1 MAGVTTPEVPAMS
14 EHPIRWLAAFI
25 AVAICAAGCGNMGLT
40 QPAGSKVAACSWL
53 SAPAAPQTSGG
64 AQSDTIVMIDASASF
79 WPKAGASAELPENLV
94 QLATSNLLTNF
105 SSRGTR
111 LISLGLFG
119 GSSTTIDWKLG
130 DVALPVPTGSSQ
142 RIQAEE
148 NAAGSCLNSLVASA
162 ESAAPQVPGTDEM
175 AALAGAAGQLQGAT
189 ASDDRV
195 VLITDGL
202 SNTGCLNLSKV
213 ISQGQSASAVLAAC
227 PEHAGLASLHGVD
240 LHVFGVGFQAATPPL
255 TTAEQAWVVNYW
267 QGLCTALG
275 VASGASCVASAS
287 TDAARTSDVTR
298 LADPA
303 IVFPKVPKGAGG
315 LSVPADLLF
324 AFDSARLSPAGQ
336 SYLDIVLQQ
345 IKGQGRTITKV
356 IGHTDAVG
364 TAAYNIGLSR
374 RRADAVQSYLAP
386 RGFADVRAV
395 GVGEAG
401 PACSPQYTPAGAPIR
416 SCMAQDRR
424 VQILLGG

>member
-1 MAGVTTPEVPAMS
+1 MS
-14 EHPIRWLAAFI
+14 EHPIRWLTAII
-25 AVAICAAGCGNMGLT
+25 ALAICAAGCGNMGLT
-40 QPAGSKVAACSWL
+40 QTAGSRVTACPWL
-53 SAPAAPQTSGG
+53 SAPAASQTSGG

-79 WPKAGASAELPENLV
+79 WPRAGASAELPDNLV
-94 QLATSNLLTNF
+94 QLATSELLANF
-105 SSRGTR
+105 TSRGTR
-111 LISLGLFG
+111 LISLGFFG

-130 DVALPVPTGSSQ
+130 DVALPVPTGSGQ

-148 NAAGSCLNSLVASA
+148 KAAGSCL
-162 ESAAPQVPGTDEM
+162 SAAPQVPGTDEM
-175 AALAGAAGQLQGAT
+175 AALAGAGGQLQGAA

-227 PEHAGLASLHGVD
+227 PEHAGLAALHGVD
-240 LHVFGVGFQAATPPL
+240 LHVFGVGFQAASPPL

-303 IVFPKVPKGAGG
+303 IVFPAIPKGAGG

-345 IKGQGRTITKV
+345 IKGQGRTITEV

-364 TAAYNIGLSR
+364 SKAYNMGLSQ
-374 RRADAVQSYLAP
+374 RRAAAVQSYLAS
-386 RGFADVRAV
+386 RGFTSVRAV

-401 PACSPQYTPAGAPIR
+401 PDCSPQYTPAGAPIE

-424 VQILLGG
+424 VQIILGA

>member
-1 MAGVTTPEVPAMS
+1 MS
-14 EHPIRWLAAFI
+14 EHPIRWLTAII
-25 AVAICAAGCGNMGLT
+25 ALAICAAGCGNMGLT
-40 QPAGSKVAACSWL
+40 QTAGSRVTACPWL
-53 SAPAAPQTSGG
+53 SAPAASQTSGG

-79 WPKAGASAELPENLV
+79 WPRAGASAELPDNLV
-94 QLATSNLLTNF
+94 QLATSELLANF
-105 SSRGTR
+105 TSRGTR
-111 LISLGLFG
+111 LISLGFFG

-130 DVALPVPTGSSQ
+130 DVALPVPTGSGQ

-148 NAAGSCLNSLVASA
+148 KAAGSCLNSLVASA

-175 AALAGAAGQLQGAT
+175 AALAGAGGQLQGAA

-227 PEHAGLASLHGVD
+227 PEHAGLAALHGVD
-240 LHVFGVGFQAATPPL
+240 LHVFGPL

-303 IVFPKVPKGAGG
+303 IVFPAIPKGAGG

-345 IKGQGRTITKV
+345 IKGQGRTITEV

-364 TAAYNIGLSR
+364 SKAYNMGLSQ
-374 RRADAVQSYLAP
+374 RRAAAVQSYLAS
-386 RGFADVRAV
+386 RGFTSVRAV

-401 PACSPQYTPAGAPIR
+401 PDCSPQYTPAGAPIE

-424 VQILLGG
+424 VQIILGA